1 MRKGAGRANPSARA
15 LVCACYSLSMSRR
28 VVKHVCVV
36 TMCVYARVCVFSSA
50 FAQTPTR
57 IGHGDGVFA
66 HACLDRE
73 GGMHTVGRI
82 SVQRLRGGGVHS
94 GARLHL
100 RNAGYIKP
108 GLEAGQDLP
117 PQVMHPLQ
125 LSTRRVAGLARGDAC
140 CAQDEGVALCCAGA
154 GYGCGPGP
162 YC

>member
-1 MRKGAGRANPSARA
+1 MR
-15 LVCACYSLSMSRR
+15 V
-28 VVKHVCVV
+28 
-36 TMCVYARVCVFSSA
+36 
-50 FAQTPTR
+50 
-57 IGHGDGVFA
+57 GHGDGVFA

-154 GYGCGPGP
+154 RYGCGPGP